1 MDLKSNFARSTGL
14 KNYNKYI
21 FNTFF
26 SCRIIWEILIPG
38 LFWSQLQD
46 WTYLKKYLF
55 SYKSKR
61 SKFKFWQFYEYYQ
74 IGYEKVRVLSIRIQE
89 ETPGRVAPFLTSFCF
104 EIAIFFVNQ
113 CEKRKLFWNQR
124 EKLNILDIL
133 HVQKV
138 QI

>member
-1 MDLKSNFARSTGL
+1 MWLLKHFARSMGL
-14 KNYNKYI
+14 KNYNEYI
-21 FNTFF
+21 IFC
-26 SCRIIWEILIPG
+26 CRKIWEILIPG

-46 WTYLKKYLF
+46 WTYLKENIFL
-55 SYKSKR
+55 SIKR

-74 IGYEKVRVLSIRIQE
+74 IGYKKVRVLSIRIQE

-113 CEKRKLFWNQR
+113 REKRKLFWNQR